1 MLQKKLKTYGK
12 VVKILLISEM
22 ANLQDM
28 KTLAFGPVPSRRL
41 GRSLGINNIPPK
53 TCSYSCVYC
62 QLGKTNNI
70 TIDRQAFYKPED
82 LSREVKRKV
91 DEATARN
98 ERIDYLTFVPDG
110 EPTLDLNI
118 SKEISSLK
126 QTGLPTAVITN
137 ASLLWR
143 DDVKE
148 DLRKADL
155 ISLKVDAVSENLWR
169 KVNRPH
175 KDLRLNRVL
184 EGIRKFTEEFRG
196 IVVSETMLI
205 GNIDYGD
212 EFERIAEFLT
222 ELKKLNKAYIAIPT
236 RPPTENWVKRAKED
250 VLNAAFQVFSEKLG
264 ANRVEYLIGYEGNAF
279 AFSGN
284 VEEDLL
290 SITAVH
296 PMRKEAVETFLKKE
310 RTNWCVIEKLLEENK
325 LIELEYEG
333 SKYYMRKLPSRRKA
347 SNSF

>member
-1 MLQKKLKTYGK
+1 MLQKKLRTSGK
-12 VVKILLISEM
+12 AVKILLTLEM
-22 ANLQDM
+22 ANLQDT
-28 KTLAFGPVPSRRL
+28 KNLAFGPVPSRRL

-62 QLGKTNNI
+62 QVGKTNNF
-70 TIDRQAFYKPED
+70 TVDRQAFYKPEA
-82 LSREVKRKV
+82 LSRAVKRKIH
-91 DEATARN
+91 EAAIKN

-118 SKEISSLK
+118 SEEILSLT
-126 QTGLPTAVITN
+126 QTGIPTAVITN

-148 DLRKADL
+148 DLRKADSV
-155 ISLKVDAVSENLWR
+155 SLKIDAVSEDLWR

-175 KDLRLNRVL
+175 KDLRLNMIL
-184 EGIRKFTEEFRG
+184 EGIREFAEEFQG
-196 IVVSETMLI
+196 TLVSETMLI
-205 GNIDYGD
+205 GNIDYGN
-212 EFERIAEFLT
+212 EFEKIADFLT
-222 ELKKLNKAYIAIPT
+222 EMKKLNKAYIAIPT

-290 SITAVH
+290 SITTVH
-296 PMRKEAVETFLKKE
+296 PMRKEAVEAFLKKGC
-310 RTNWCVIEKLLEENK
+310 TNWCVIEKLLEENK

-333 SKYYMRKLPSRRKA
+333 NKYYMRKLPSRRKS

>member
-1 MLQKKLKTYGK
+1 
-12 VVKILLISEM
+12 M
-22 ANLQDM
+22 ANLQNM
-28 KTLAFGPVPSRRL
+28 KTLTFGPVPSRRL

-62 QLGKTNNI
+62 QVGKTTNI
-70 TIDRQAFYKPED
+70 TVDRQAFYKPED
-82 LSREVKRKV
+82 LSKAVRRKV
-91 DEATARN
+91 DEATMRN

-126 QTGLPTAVITN
+126 QTRMPTAVITN

-148 DLRKADL
+148 DLRKADF
-155 ISLKVDAVSENLWR
+155 ISLKVDAVSEDLWQ

-175 KDLRLNRVL
+175 KDLRLNIVL
-184 EGIRKFTEEFRG
+184 EGILEFTEEFRG
-196 IVVSETMLI
+196 TVVSETMLI

-212 EFERIAEFLT
+212 EFEKIAEFLA

-236 RPPTENWVKRAKED
+236 RPPTETWVKRAKED
-250 VLNAAFQVFSEKLG
+250 VVNAAFQAFSKKLG
-264 ANRVEYLIGYEGNAF
+264 ATRVEYLMGYEGNAF
-279 AFSGN
+279 ASTGN

-296 PMRKEAVETFLKKE
+296 PMREEAVK
-310 RTNWCVIEKLLEENK
+310 KLLEKADADWQVVETLLGENK
-325 LIELEYEG
+325 LVDLQYEG
-333 SKYYMRKLPSRRKA
+333 NTYYMRKLPHK
-347 SNSF
+347 